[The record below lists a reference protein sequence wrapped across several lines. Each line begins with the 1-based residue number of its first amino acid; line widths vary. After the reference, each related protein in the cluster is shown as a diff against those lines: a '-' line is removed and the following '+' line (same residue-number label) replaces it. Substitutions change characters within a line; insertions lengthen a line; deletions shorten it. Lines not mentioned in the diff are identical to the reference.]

1 MNIEDLYEV
10 FHQCHGVYIHEDT
23 SLIYVWYGGPSV
35 RVWTDDGEKVTSY
48 LDHTIADY
56 DDFEASVFAHVIQT
70 LQRGLQRLEEL
81 SNSSSS

>member
-10 FHQCHGVYIHEDT
+10 FHQCRGVYIHEDT
-23 SLIYVWYGGPSV
+23 SLIYVWYGGPSIG
-35 RVWTDDGEKVTSY
+35 VWTDDGEKVTSY

-56 DDFEASVFAHVIQT
+56 DDFEASVFAHVIPIVEAMYPT
-70 LQRGLQRLEEL
+70 EKL

>member
-10 FHQCHGVYIHEDT
+10 FHQCRGVYVHEDT

-35 RVWTDDGEKVTSY
+35 RVYDGEKVTSY

-56 DDFEASVFAHVIQT
+56 DGFEASVFTHVIPIVEAMYT
-70 LQRGLQRLEEL
+70 EEL
-81 SNSSSS
+81 S